1 MPALVNKT
9 FQLENNLLLRGKD
22 AAGVWPEENDYS
34 SARLGRDSTRC
45 NEEEQVEQETGV
57 GGQGRQAG
65 QAGQARRREAHA
77 TALRVAVAREL
88 PERVDNLKLH
98 LHMCLSDLS
107 DRITQIRMPQ
117 QDTSSAYSG
126 SYCDT
131 HSLPHTP
138 PLPTTFS
145 IHDTEM
151 QSVAVD
157 GGGNA
162 CKELE
167 EGQTVRA
174 AAEAYTKEGSKDSK
188 ECKEHVWESLD
199 FPHSPATLAGA
210 LAEPEEHW
218 QTSEQEAS
226 LELATWYK
234 LAGGESAQLLVGEA
248 GGCVGERESVWAD
261 VTPTPLGKENEEED
275 ECLLRAR
282 KLLAYLK
289 GSV

>member
-1 MPALVNKT
+1 
-9 FQLENNLLLRGKD
+9 
-22 AAGVWPEENDYS
+22 
-34 SARLGRDSTRC
+34 
-45 NEEEQVEQETGV
+45 
-57 GGQGRQAG
+57 
-65 QAGQARRREAHA
+65 
-77 TALRVAVAREL
+77 
-88 PERVDNLKLH
+88 
-98 LHMCLSDLS
+98 
-107 DRITQIRMPQ
+107 
-117 QDTSSAYSG
+117 
-126 SYCDT
+126 
-131 HSLPHTP
+131 
-138 PLPTTFS
+138 
-145 IHDTEM
+145 M

-157 GGGNA
+157 GGMHA

-174 AAEAYTKEGSKDSK
+174 AAEAYTK

-226 LELATWYK
+226 QELATWHK

-248 GGCVGERESVWAD
+248 GGSVGERGDVWAD
-261 VTPTPLGKENEEED
+261 ATQTPLGKENDSLSEKEEEEEE

-282 KLLAYLK
+282 RLLAYLK